1 MAKKIKTVNVNE
13 LLGVET
19 PEDKLPQ
26 VETATEQAPDV
37 ETATEEDSGKYIIRV
52 GTSYLCEGGFTN
64 LKENAKVFTKPMLD
78 REPLVAGS
86 VVEPLE

>member
-1 MAKKIKTVNVNE
+1 MVKKIKTVNVNE

-19 PEDKLPQ
+19 PEDKLSQ
-26 VETATEQAPDV
+26 VETATEQVPEVGIAF
-37 ETATEEDSGKYIIRV
+37 EDTKGYIVRV
-52 GTSYLCEGGFTN
+52 GTSYLCEGGYTN
-64 LKENAKVFTKPMLD
+64 LKARAKVFTKPMLD

>member
-1 MAKKIKTVNVNE
+1 MVKKIKTVNVNE

-19 PEDKLPQ
+19 PEDKLSQ
-26 VETATEQAPDV
+26 VETATEQVPEV
-37 ETATEEDSGKYIIRV
+37 ETATEENSKGYIIRV
-52 GTSYLCEGGFTN
+52 GTSYLCEGGYTN
-64 LKENAKVFTKPMLD
+64 LKARAKVFTKPMLD